1 MAAATGSG
9 EQWSSRWGFYLA
21 AIGFSVGLGNI
32 WRFPFVTG
40 ENGGSAFL
48 IIYLVCA
55 LVIGLPLLIT
65 ELSIGRRGRRSPS
78 GSIIAV
84 AEESGF
90 SSRWGAVGT
99 LAVFCLFMILTY
111 YTVISGWTLDYIVRS
126 VDGSFD
132 GISKDQSLSAFDSL
146 MANPVRLIFW
156 NTVVHVCIFLI
167 VRRGVQGG
175 IEKAVKVLMP
185 ILFLTLLV
193 MVVYGFVE
201 GDMKAAAKFLMEPD
215 FSKVDA
221 ATVMKAI
228 GQAFFSIGIGMG
240 ALIAFGAY
248 LPTEYSIPKAATGI
262 IFADTGVAILAG
274 FVIFPL
280 VFAFGLEPS
289 GGPGLTFVTLPVTFG
304 QMTGGQLFGSLFFVL
319 LFAAALSSCIG
330 CGEGVAF
337 WIMERFS
344 INRERSILYT
354 TAAAWF
360 VGLATIFSLGD
371 WSEFYPLDFVPAM
384 SGMNIFGA
392 IDFLAANIL
401 LLVGALFLSVF
412 FGWFVPK
419 QIKQEAIGVADSG
432 LFHLWHF
439 LIRWII
445 PPILFIVLVKGVTG
459 L

>member
-1 MAAATGSG
+1 
-9 EQWSSRWGFYLA
+9 
-21 AIGFSVGLGNI
+21 
-32 WRFPFVTG
+32 
-40 ENGGSAFL
+40 
-48 IIYLVCA
+48 
-55 LVIGLPLLIT
+55 
-65 ELSIGRRGRRSPS
+65 
-78 GSIIAV
+78 
-84 AEESGF
+84 
-90 SSRWGAVGT
+90 
-99 LAVFCLFMILTY
+99 
-111 YTVISGWTLDYIVRS
+111 
-126 VDGSFD
+126 
-132 GISKDQSLSAFDSL
+132 
-146 MANPVRLIFW
+146 
-156 NTVVHVCIFLI
+156 
-167 VRRGVQGG
+167 
-175 IEKAVKVLMP
+175 MP

-193 MVVYGFVE
+193 MFIYGFVE

-221 ATVMKAI
+221 ATIMKAI

-248 LPTEYSIPKAATGI
+248 LPTEYSIPKSATGI

-289 GGPGLTFVTLPVTFG
+289 GGAGLTFVTLPVAFG

-344 INRERSILYT
+344 INRGLSILYT
-354 TAAAWF
+354 TATAWF

-371 WSEFYPLDFVPAM
+371 WSDFYPLDFVPAM

-419 QIKQEAIGVADSG
+419 RIKQEAIGVADSG
-432 LFHLWHF
+432 LFHVWHF
-439 LIRWII
+439 LIRWVI
-445 PPILFIVLVKGVTG
+445 PPILFVVLVKGVTG